1 MGYYCQRMGIPLGL
15 LAKRWARD
23 GTLPTMQPMTK
34 RLFSPEVMGKAQSQ
48 KRMAIVTGSSR
59 GMYEMALSILY
70 HV

>member
-1 MGYYCQRMGIPLGL
+1 
-15 LAKRWARD
+15 
-23 GTLPTMQPMTK
+23 MQPMTK
-34 RLFSPEVMGKAQSQ
+34 RLFSSEVMGKGQSQ